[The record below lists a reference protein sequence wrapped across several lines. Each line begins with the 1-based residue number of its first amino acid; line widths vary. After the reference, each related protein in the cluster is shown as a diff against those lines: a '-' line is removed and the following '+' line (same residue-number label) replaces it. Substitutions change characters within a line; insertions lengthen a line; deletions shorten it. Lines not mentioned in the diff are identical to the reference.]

1 MLGQTL
7 SPQKALTKERIWKK
21 GNMTGERKV
30 GWLKQSEKLK
40 VTGIQELMIQPFPG
54 KKTPKPLLNC
64 PHI

>member
-1 MLGQTL
+1 MLGQTM

-40 VTGIQELMIQPFPG
+40 VTGIQELMI
-54 KKTPKPLLNC
+54 
-64 PHI
+64 